1 MNPILEKE
9 DYCEDIKVH
18 TSHELEPEYCKECN
32 KTIHPME
39 YKENNGEYE
48 DFDYYIRYEDYE
60 GNKED
65 VMVREK
71 DLVGFTKGTGKYLKQ
86 ELNKLIKDYSK
97 EHILNVL
104 KEI

>member
-1 MNPILEKE
+1 MSTNLTYEVGDKVQFKNLIFIMDAEILEVYS
-9 DYCEDIKVH
+9 D
-18 TSHELEPEYCKECN
+18 
-32 KTIHPME
+32 
-39 YKENNGEYE
+39 GEYE
-48 DFDYYIRYEDYE
+48 NFDYYIRYEDYE

-71 DLVGFTKGTGKYLKQ
+71 DLVGFTKGTEKYLKQ